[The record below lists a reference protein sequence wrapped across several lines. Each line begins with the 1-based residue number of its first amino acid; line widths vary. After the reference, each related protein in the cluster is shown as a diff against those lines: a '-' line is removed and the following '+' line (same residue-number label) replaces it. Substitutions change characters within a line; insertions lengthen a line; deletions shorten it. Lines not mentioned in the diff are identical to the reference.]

1 MQRGGSV
8 LRGLCTI
15 LIVGSGFLLA
25 GPVLGEAAASSTETI
40 SLAEIERGQRGYGMS
55 VFVGTEPSRFE
66 VEVLGVLHH
75 RTPELSYILAR
86 LSGQDLERSG
96 VLGGMSGSPVYI
108 DGRLAGAVAFGYLFG
123 LDPIAGITPIAA
135 MRRLAAAP
143 AWTAMP
149 AAVPLD
155 LSLMDLLTAGGGGE
169 VTHDSRAVLSEALA
183 VLRPRLSD
191 GAAAALQWS
200 ASGFGAPAHRLLA
213 ETVGALAPLT
223 SASPTLSLPAANG
236 GASIRPATAE
246 LVGGSAIAMVLV
258 AGDLSLAAHGTLTER
273 RGDEIT
279 AFGHPVFASPGLL
292 PLAASEVITT
302 IASRYNSF
310 KLSVAGEVV
319 GAFDQ
324 DREAGV
330 RGRLGL
336 QAPTFP
342 LRVTVASVEGERSY
356 QMEVAQLPLLSP
368 ALLAISS
375 LGALTAS
382 TYSGGP
388 QGIDLEASFALG
400 RYGDLHLRQSF
411 DGETAASDAVTYLL
425 AFANFLFRNP
435 LAKVE
440 VEAVEV
446 RLQQIAAPRTLEL
459 VAAWADRRRLE
470 PGERLQVTLELR
482 PHQGELERRRL
493 ELQVPDEAADGRYY
507 FLLGDGSSM
516 DTARLEIEGRAPR
529 SFEDHLEQLRRFH
542 SRRQLVVYG
551 LVRAPGLALA
561 GDSLPRLPGSVHRLL
576 AGSAGRS
583 AKSLYLAID
592 QQSVETL
599 EAPISGAVR
608 IDLWVERRP

>member
-1 MQRGGSV
+1 MVAS
-8 LRGLCTI
+8 GL
-15 LIVGSGFLLA
+15 LLA
-25 GPVLGEAAASSTETI
+25 GPVLGEAPASSAETI

-55 VFVGTEPSRFE
+55 VFVGTEPTRFE

-135 MRRLAAAP
+135 MRRLSEAPALSAAP
-143 AWTAMP
+143 AATP
-149 AAVPLD
+149 ID
-155 LSLMDLLTAGGGGE
+155 LSLVDLLAAGGEGE
-169 VTHDSRAVLSEALA
+169 AVSDSRAVLSEALA
-183 VLRPRLSD
+183 VLRPRQSES
-191 GAAAALQWS
+191 GAAALQWS

-213 ETVGALAPLT
+213 ETVGALAPLS
-223 SASPTLSLPAANG
+223 SASSTLSLAAAHRG
-236 GASIRPATAE
+236 TSSRPATAE
-246 LVGGSAIAMVLV
+246 LVAGSAVAMVLV
-258 AGDLSLAAHGTLTER
+258 AGDLNLSAHGTLTER
-273 RGDEIT
+273 RGNEIT
-279 AFGHPVFASPGLL
+279 AFGHPVFGGPGLV

-310 KLSVAGEVV
+310 KLSVTGEVL

-330 RGRLGL
+330 RGHLGL
-336 QAPTFP
+336 VAPTFP

-356 QMEVAQLPLLSP
+356 QMEIAQLPSLSP

-388 QGIDLEASFALG
+388 QGIDLEANFGLG
-400 RYGDLHLRQSF
+400 HYGDLQLRQSF
-411 DGETAASDAVTYLL
+411 DGASAATDAVTYLL
-425 AFANFLFRNP
+425 TFANFLIRNP

-440 VEAVEV
+440 VETVAV

-459 VAAWADRRRLE
+459 VGAWADRRRVE

-493 ELQVPDEAADGRYY
+493 ELQVPKEAADGRYY

-516 DTARLEIEGRAPR
+516 DSARLEIEGRAPR
-529 SFEDHLEQLRRFH
+529 SFEGHLEQLRRFH
-542 SRRQLVVYG
+542 SRRQLVVFG
-551 LVRAPGLALA
+551 LVRAPGLALE

-599 EAPISGAVR
+599 EVPISGAQR